1 MNHMYENEL
10 LSEHQHGFV
19 KNKSCITNL
28 LETMDYLTWNEWKR
42 TPSDVVFLDFAK
54 AFDTV
59 PHSRLLVKLKG
70 YGVCE
75 QLVKWTQ
82 AFLSKRVQRVVRGD
96 FVSDWVEVTSGVP
109 QGSVYGPTL
118 FIIYVNDIPGMLSS
132 LVKLYADDTKLLA
145 DVSSHEGKISLQS
158 DLDLISSWSKDWLVK
173 LNTSK
178 CKVMHFGTRNNKY
191 EYRLNERLLEETT
204 TERDLGV
211 CISNDLKWEHQC
223 NKVAAKANRM
233 LGVLRKTFI
242 SRDILL
248 WKRLYLVYVRPLLE
262 FAMPVWCPSSE
273 GDIKTLEKVQKRA
286 TRIPYSA
293 VRPAYEER
301 CRFLGIDTLK
311 VRRSRGDLIQKHKIV
326 KGLESVKWCIE
337 PMSVPSLYG
346 HKSQYRREIVKT
358 CENRYHFFNNRV
370 VNDWN
375 NLPEHITDSISTNI
389 FKKSLDE
396 FLKL

>member
-19 KNKSCITNL
+19 RNKSCTTNL
-28 LETMDYLTWNEWKR
+28 LEALDYLTWNEWQR

-59 PHSRLLVKLKG
+59 PHS
-70 YGVCE
+70 
-75 QLVKWTQ
+75 
-82 AFLSKRVQRVVRGD
+82 D
-96 FVSDWVEVTSGVP
+96 
-109 QGSVYGPTL
+109 
-118 FIIYVNDIPGMLSS
+118 VNDIPGMLSS

-145 DVSSHEGKISLQS
+145 DVSSHDGKISLQS
-158 DLDLISSWSKDWLVK
+158 DLDLISNWSKDWLVK
-173 LNTSK
+173 LNASK
-178 CKVMHFGTRNNKY
+178 CKVMHFGNRNNKY

-211 CISNDLKWEHQC
+211 FISNDLKWAHQC
-223 NKVAAKANRM
+223 NKAAAKANRM
-233 LGVLRKTFI
+233 LGVLQKTFI

-262 FAMPVWCPSSE
+262 FVMPVWCPSSE
-273 GDIKTLEKVQKRA
+273 GDIRTLEKVQKRA

-293 VRPAYEER
+293 VRPAYEVR
-301 CRFLGIDTLK
+301 CRILDIDTLK

-326 KGLESVKWCIE
+326 KGLESVKWFIE

-346 HKSQYRREIVKT
+346 RKSQYRREIVKT
-358 CENRYHFFNNRV
+358 CEPRYHFFNNRV
-370 VNDWN
+370 VKDWN
-375 NLPEHITDSISTNI
+375 NLPDHISDSPSTNE

-396 FLKL
+396 FLKI